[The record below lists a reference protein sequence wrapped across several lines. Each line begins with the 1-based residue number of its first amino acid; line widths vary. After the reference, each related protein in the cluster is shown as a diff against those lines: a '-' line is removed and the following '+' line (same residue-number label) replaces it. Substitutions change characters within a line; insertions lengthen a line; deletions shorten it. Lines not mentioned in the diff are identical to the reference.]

1 MQTSSDPQIARRKF
15 LSMKIGFDFVQ
26 DDLPIMVYPLDFLIT
41 FAKDLTWFTR
51 LLVKVA
57 LN

>member
-1 MQTSSDPQIARRKF
+1 
-15 LSMKIGFDFVQ
+15 MKIGFDFVQ